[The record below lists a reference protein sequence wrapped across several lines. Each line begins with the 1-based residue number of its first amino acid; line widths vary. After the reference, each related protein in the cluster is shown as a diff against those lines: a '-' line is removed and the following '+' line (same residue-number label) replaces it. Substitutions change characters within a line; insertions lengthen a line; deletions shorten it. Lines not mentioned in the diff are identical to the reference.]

1 MTPREIC
8 LESARR
14 PGGVRA
20 ADLPM
25 PRTTAAS
32 NFRKLM
38 DAGLV
43 FRAGVHYEIRY
54 FTSKERAQAFG
65 VSVITAMA
73 DLKCRR
79 VRMTQKNRGT
89 RAGWGPDDPARI
101 TSKTKVTIVPTP
113 PQALYSNT
121 HSRF

>member
-1 MTPREIC
+1 MTPRELC
-8 LESARR
+8 LEAAKR
-14 PGGVRA
+14 PEGVRA

-43 FRAGVHYEIRY
+43 YRAGVHYEIRY
-54 FTSKERAQAFG
+54 FDNKERAQAFG

-89 RAGWGPDDPARI
+89 RAGWGPDDPAHE
-101 TSKTKVTIVPTP
+101 TSKTKKTVIKTP

-121 HSRF
+121 YPRY